1 MSSEALLS
9 RELQYS
15 RFQLENGL
23 TVILHEDR
31 RLPLVAVNLWYI
43 VGSKDEPAGRS
54 GFAHLFEHLMFMGT
68 EAVPYPGFD
77 SIMESSGGSNNASTS
92 SDRTNYFESGPS
104 HLLETFLYLEADRMA
119 ALGKFMD
126 QSKLDTQRGVVR
138 NERRQ
143 SYENRPYG
151 KAFLEIPRLL
161 YPKGHPYHH
170 PVIGSHE
177 DLEAATVEDVKG
189 FFQDFYDPGNAT
201 LAIAG
206 DIDPARAR
214 SLVEKHFG
222 RMPRGPAPP
231 RKPPQP
237 PPRLQG
243 TVRFQVEDA
252 VELPL
257 SVFVWHS
264 PAVYAEGDADLDVLA
279 TVIAGGKSSRLYAT
293 LVYEKKT
300 AQEVAAYQ
308 SSRLLGSELRILVH
322 ARPGS
327 SQDEIE
333 AEVDREIERLRAD
346 GPTQR
351 EVDRARNRIETSFW
365 QGLQSVSERADLLNT
380 YQFHFGDPGA
390 IGRDRARYD
399 AVTPETVRRWA
410 RDVLDPGSRLILRV
424 IPRKE

>member
-1 MSSEALLS
+1 
-9 RELQYS
+9 
-15 RFQLENGL
+15 
-23 TVILHEDR
+23 
-31 RLPLVAVNLWYI
+31 
-43 VGSKDEPAGRS
+43 
-54 GFAHLFEHLMFMGT
+54 
-68 EAVPYPGFD
+68 
-77 SIMESSGGSNNASTS
+77 
-92 SDRTNYFESGPS
+92 
-104 HLLETFLYLEADRMA
+104 
-119 ALGKFMD
+119 MD
-126 QSKLDTQRGVVR
+126 QEKLDTQRGVVR

-161 YPKGHPYHH
+161 YPPDHPYHH
-170 PVIGSHE
+170 PVIGSHQ
-177 DLEAATVEDVKG
+177 DLEAATVEDVKD
-189 FFQDFYDPGNAT
+189 FFEDFYDPGNAT

-222 RMPRGPAPP
+222 RMPGGPASP
-231 RKPPQP
+231 RKAPRS

-243 TVRFQVEDA
+243 TVRHQVEDA

-279 TVIAGGKSSRLYAT
+279 TVLAGGKSSRLYET

-308 SSRLLGSELRILVH
+308 ASRLLGSELRILVH

-333 AEVDREIERLRAD
+333 AEVDRQIERLRTD

-410 RDVLDPGSRLILRV
+410 REVLDPGSRLILRV
-424 IPRKE
+424 VPRKE